1 MKTGSYVSNISII
14 VITAIMTVFPLALG
28 VVIER
33 FFPDTDGVVFIIAA
47 AVILS
52 ITVGS
57 IKCRFKWIFCV
68 IPPAFMLIYGL
79 IKNDMA
85 SITLSP
91 VFLAGTSAIVA
102 AVSLIKKAVK
112 NRAKSKPG
120 E

>member
-1 MKTGSYVSNISII
+1 MKSKNYVSNISII

-52 ITVGS
+52 VIVGL

-68 IPPAFMLIYGL
+68 IPPTFMLIYGL
-79 IKNDMA
+79 ITNDMPA
-85 SITLSP
+85 ITLSP
-91 VFLAGTSAIVA
+91 VFLAGMSAIVG
-102 AVSLIKKAVK
+102 AVTLIMKSVRKREKK
-112 NRAKSKPG
+112 
-120 E
+120 

>member
-1 MKTGSYVSNISII
+1 MKRKNYVSNISII

-33 FFPDTDGVVFIIAA
+33 FFPDTDGVIFVIAT

-52 ITVGS
+52 IIVGL

-79 IKNDMA
+79 IKNDIA
-85 SITLSP
+85 STTLSP
-91 VFLAGTSAIVA
+91 AFLAGMSAIVG
-102 AVSLIKKAVK
+102 AVTLIKKADK
-112 NRAKSKPG
+112 KRNKY
-120 E
+120 